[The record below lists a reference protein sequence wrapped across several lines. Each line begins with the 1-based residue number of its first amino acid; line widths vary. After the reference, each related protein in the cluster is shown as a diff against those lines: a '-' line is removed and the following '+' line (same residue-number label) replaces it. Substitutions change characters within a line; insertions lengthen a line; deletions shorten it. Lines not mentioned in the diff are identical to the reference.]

1 MKTWGSAAAG
11 WQQQARIPVQR
22 PNVQKGKRV
31 LPQRDQVMGAMEAE
45 SMLGIP
51 LDAEPRPGE
60 TEREAKVRAMAE
72 RIRSEARGPLARA
85 PGNAASP
92 GSTGVSNKMREEKD
106 SQKLE
111 AMLPIMENKVATAED
126 EAEKVSI
133 LAAPLAMEA
142 MDELQEL
149 QFSAIRDTEMA
160 VKAAMITV
168 NSARREI
175 SLRTKEAEAMAP
187 FVRDTAKEEVAKLRA
202 RLDEAQSKLDEHRS
216 VRRDY
221 ELSLQAEKLFGE
233 LASRLATVEVDCE
246 WAAMM
251 AEPLARSADVH
262 PEELNPSE
270 VRETNDALRAA
281 RATLAPTLRL
291 IAGRVAG
298 LKGTVREKMM
308 DLQSRAEAS
317 QALIDKAQRT
327 VDEAES
333 RVAAMPIVKNAAER
347 IANVNEMLQK
357 MRETEAPFLMGLE
370 TMPPVEAAEVLSRM
384 DRASASAQAA
394 LAEAAKYVAIKIVEV
409 GQLAEGAGDAARRE
423 LERLRHR
430 IDEGMDRVR
439 AFQAESGKRRRAN
452 IVEVVKVKIDEAEG
466 AVLRLKEIAADLQT
480 SDREGLVRALE
491 NAHMVELEAQ
501 NMVTAARRELQERQQ
516 DLRPLEGGYL
526 NSPVN
531 HHDLA
536 KTKARISAME
546 TELAKY
552 RKVARKYE
560 EQIRVSRSLVA
571 VLDNLKEAEADITRL
586 SSVEWSSTSAE
597 DAEKSI
603 NVAQG
608 NLSAATV
615 QVEMKLQTSQGLEL
629 KELRD
634 IFKRIQKTQASLD
647 EVKGLA
653 HEQSRSASKQAVKEA
668 TQVLQG
674 AEAAVASLGN
684 VTAAVQQVSVLELEQ
699 LHDKVCQITK
709 LLADARNAVNA
720 VDRSDTH
727 SKVEFARLGL
737 RLKGVDRKGKAATDL
752 VSKQFDKISTEAKQK
767 VLNSLRS
774 AAGGDTGNLDV
785 DKLFVDLS
793 DGTGEVT
800 DVQLQSFF
808 QSGRFDLD
816 LPQDSVKFALKHFAP
831 CGLTR
836 RTFSWALSTFYK
848 VSREIALTD
857 ELEVVSAKKIR
868 SLHVGEILEALG
880 QQEQD
885 DSSSSERVRCR
896 AVRDGGVGWAT
907 VRGVSGTSDLTSTEK
922 PFFLCT
928 KETPLRSEETA
939 ESKAI
944 RTLEAGELLELLD
957 GPRDVGQ
964 GKELRV
970 RGVTCGQE
978 ATGWLQIRDKDGRIV
993 AKLSSAIYK
1002 CNETIAMTDI
1012 SELNNCTLIR
1022 RINTGEAL
1030 ELLSEQ
1036 EEARPKEGGM
1046 RKKFRACQDGAEGW
1060 ITTTGSQGTSFVR
1073 AAPRHYMCLEA
1084 TQVHESTVSKS
1095 KVLKSLM
1102 PGQAFAAF
1110 EEPKEVSGGSRLQ
1123 RYRARA
1129 VSDGADGNII
1139 CNATEIHLQPWVSRH
1154 RLAKGAE
1161 LTAAAFLPAE
1171 ATAIGIS
1178 NKVRLLE
1185 AGEVVQVSGLP
1196 LEDPLTGRLR
1206 AQCLASRDK
1215 AIGWMTVREDSNPS
1229 SMILQRV
1236 EEKDGT
1242 DESTAEQEADPDLVA
1257 MQSWRASMRAELGS
1271 KRNFPVKQEV
1281 KEDRPSKRP
1290 RQTAPGVM

>member
-1 MKTWGSAAAG
+1 MKSWGQAAAG
-11 WQQQARIPVQR
+11 WQQQQARIPVTRQ
-22 PNVQKGKRV
+22 PVQKGNRV
-31 LPQRDQVMGAMEAE
+31 LPRAGQPFGASEAE
-45 SMLGIP
+45 SMLGAGLP
-51 LDAEPRPGE
+51 MDTEPRPGE

-72 RIRSEARGPLARA
+72 RIRSEARGPLAA
-85 PGNAASP
+85 EHGNAASP
-92 GSTGVSNKMREEKD
+92 GATGASNKMREEKD

-111 AMLPIMENKVATAED
+111 AMLPVMENKVATAED

-149 QFSAIRDTEMA
+149 QLSAIRDTEMA

-168 NSARREI
+168 NAARREI

-187 FVRDTAKEEVAKLRA
+187 FPRQTAREEVAKLTA
-202 RLDEAQSKLDEHRS
+202 RLDEAQAKLDEHRS
-216 VRRDY
+216 VRRDH

-246 WAAMM
+246 RAAMM
-251 AEPLARSADVH
+251 AEPLARSAEMH

-270 VRETNDALRAA
+270 VRETKDALRGA

-291 IAGRVAG
+291 IAGRAAG

-308 DLQSRAEAS
+308 DLHSRAEAS

-333 RVAAMPIVKNAAER
+333 RVAAMPIVKNASER

-384 DRASASAQAA
+384 DRASSSAQAA

-423 LERLRHR
+423 LEKLRHR
-430 IDEGMDRVR
+430 IDEGMDRVK

-526 NSPVN
+526 NSPAN

-560 EQIRVSRSLVA
+560 EQIRVSRSLVTI
-571 VLDNLKEAEADITRL
+571 LDNLKEAETDVTRL
-586 SSVEWSSTSAE
+586 STVEWSKTTAQE
-597 DAEKSI
+597 AEKSI
-603 NVAQG
+603 GVAQG
-608 NLSAATV
+608 KLSAATV

-647 EVKGLA
+647 EAKGLSQ
-653 HEQSRSASKQAVKEA
+653 EQSKSASKQAVKEA
-668 TQVLQG
+668 TQVLQTV
-674 AEAAVASLGN
+674 EAAVSSLGN
-684 VTAAVQQVSVLELEQ
+684 VPAAVQQASVLELEQ
-699 LHDKVCQITK
+699 LHDKVCTVTK
-709 LLADARNAVNA
+709 LLADARNAVNMVNGA
-720 VDRSDTH
+720 DTH

-737 RLKGVDRKGKAATDL
+737 RLKGVDRKGKAATDI
-752 VSKQFDKISTEAKQK
+752 VSKQFEKISTEAKQK
-767 VLNSLRS
+767 VLNSLR
-774 AAGGDTGNLDV
+774 AASGGDSGNLNV

-800 DVQLQSFF
+800 ESQLQEFF
-808 QSGRFDLD
+808 QSGKCELD
-816 LPQDSVKFALKHFAP
+816 LPQDSIKFALKHFAP

-836 RTFSWALSTFYK
+836 RTFSWALSTFWK
-848 VSREIALTD
+848 VNREIALTD

-868 SLHVGEILEALG
+868 SLDVGELLEALG
-880 QQEQD
+880 QPEQD
-885 DSSSSERVRCR
+885 ESSSSERVRCR
-896 AVRDGGVGWAT
+896 AVCDGVIGWAT
-907 VRGVSGTSDLTSTEK
+907 IRSASGTSDLTATEK
-922 PFFLCT
+922 PFFLST
-928 KETPLRSEETA
+928 KELSLQSGDA
-939 ESKAI
+939 VESPAI
-944 RTLEAGELLELLD
+944 RTMEAGELLELLD

-964 GKELRV
+964 GSELRV

-978 ATGWLQIRDKDGRIV
+978 ATGWLQIRDKDGRVV

-1002 CNETIAMTDI
+1002 CNEPIAMTDI
-1012 SELNNCTLIR
+1012 SELANCTLIR
-1022 RINTGEAL
+1022 RVNTGEAL
-1030 ELLSEQ
+1030 ELLSEEQ
-1036 EEARPKEGGM
+1036 EVQPKEGGV
-1046 RKKFRACQDGAEGW
+1046 RKKFRACLDGVEGW
-1060 ITTTGSQGTSFVR
+1060 ITTTGSQGTSYMR
-1073 AAPRHYMCLEA
+1073 AAPRHYLCVEE

-1095 KVLKSLM
+1095 KVLKSLL

-1123 RYRARA
+1123 RYRTRA

-1139 CNATEIHLQPWVSRH
+1139 CNATEIHLQPWVGRH
-1154 RLAKGAE
+1154 RLAKETE
-1161 LTAAAFLPAE
+1161 LTVAAFLPSE
-1171 ATAIGIS
+1171 PTDMS
-1178 NKVRLLE
+1178 NKVRMLE

-1206 AQCLASRDK
+1206 AQCTASRDQ
-1215 AIGWMTVREDSNPS
+1215 ATGWITVRADSSPKS
-1229 SMILQRV
+1229 LILQRLG
-1236 EEKDGT
+1236 ENDGV
-1242 DESTAEQEADPDLVA
+1242 DESTAPEADLDVDS

-1271 KRNFPVKQEV
+1271 KRNFPVKQEL
-1281 KEDRPSKRP
+1281 KEDQPSKRQ
-1290 RQTAPGVM
+1290 RQVPGVM